1 MKSMKTLLFCFL
13 SFTSIC
19 ISEEIPKGAKALID
33 NYPQIKTYEN
43 NKIIFKDGSSLI
55 YDDGKKKSFKELLE
69 NPDLEDQFTYAYS
82 TDSSFKPLLK
92 NFDPG
97 RIRNE
102 EFFKKIYG
110 SSKES
115 VKKNL
120 KSIMWCPKIAGQTI
134 RITNV
139 IGIAEKVKQLSA
151 DIDKH
156 PEFAKYIKNIG
167 GTFNWRN
174 IAGTKRISMHSFG
187 MTIDINTS
195 FSHYWQW
202 DCDCTNEDA
211 HVKYKNSIPLQLVQ
225 IFEKHGFIWGGKWYH
240 YDTMHFEYRPELIF
254 NKSK

>member
-1 MKSMKTLLFCFL
+1 MKTLLFCLL
-13 SFTSIC
+13 SFTYIC
-19 ISEEIPKGAKALID
+19 KSEEIPKGAKALID

-43 NKIIFKDGSSLI
+43 NRIIFKDGSSLL
-55 YDDGKKKSFKELLE
+55 YDDGKKKSVKELLE

-82 TDSSFKPLLK
+82 SDTSFKPLQV

-110 SSKES
+110 SKKES
-115 VKKNL
+115 VRSNL
-120 KSIMWCPKIAGQTI
+120 KSIAWCPKIAGQTI

-139 IGIAEKVKQLSA
+139 NGIAEKVKQLSA

-174 IAGTKRISMHSFG
+174 IAGTSRISMHSFG

-211 HVKYKNSIPLQLVQ
+211 HVKYKNSIPLKLVQ

-254 NKSK
+254 NTSK